1 MNILSFW
8 FFYDLLK
15 KKKKKTLIMKIILIT
30 KSLIKNKPKTDLQV
44 SFTLAISPSSALE
57 TTKATF
63 FLQIEI
69 D

>member
-1 MNILSFW
+1 
-8 FFYDLLK
+8 
-15 KKKKKTLIMKIILIT
+15 MKIILIT